1 MEAPLVTSGDI
12 EYPNLD
18 LAQKI
23 YEYENESSQELKET
37 ILKVVTENSMAIMY
51 RNLCDKV

>member
-1 MEAPLVTSGDI
+1 MEAPLVTSGDV